1 VGGGPPGE
9 DDAQCC
15 IRIKTDVDLLNERL
29 IKFRTTMKEDV
40 ELLFSRVNDRLD
52 YIQRRINWVE
62 GGHEDLT
69 DELQEVKEESV

>member
-1 VGGGPPGE
+1 
-9 DDAQCC
+9 
-15 IRIKTDVDLLNERL
+15 
-29 IKFRTTMKEDV
+29 MKEDV